1 MNSCNISHLK
11 RCNVPTFNCCKV
23 VILHHSNTAP
33 LQTPPHFLK
42 FSYLYSQ
49 FSVPMS
55 VETFIKEK
63 IEEITFT
70 KVSDDDLLWTNKI
83 LDSITIIELVVE
95 LESEYGIKIPM
106 SDVVLENFEQVSLI
120 ANYIERNK

>member
-1 MNSCNISHLK
+1 
-11 RCNVPTFNCCKV
+11 
-23 VILHHSNTAP
+23 
-33 LQTPPHFLK
+33 
-42 FSYLYSQ
+42 
-49 FSVPMS
+49 MS